1 MHCLIQAR
9 ISSTRLPGKVLKKI
23 EGKEMLYHLVTNLKK
38 SKLIKKIFVLTSN
51 SIEDDKICDFC
62 KKHNINFFRGPL
74 QNTFLRFYSFLKKND
89 TKNFIRLSGDSPLL
103 NYKLVDAMIL
113 SSKKKNYDIFTN
125 IFPRTF
131 PKGQSIEIIK
141 TKSFLSIKNKFLN
154 NEEKE
159 HLTKYFYNNPLKF
172 NIYNYRNNINYSNYN
187 LSVDTENDFKIVKK
201 IFQGR
206 QNEVIEL
213 KELIRIYKNITK

>member
-23 EGKEMLYHLVTNLKK
+23 EGKEMLYHLITNLKK

-51 SIEDDKICDFC
+51 SIEDDKICNFC

-74 QNTFLRFYSFLKKND
+74 QNTFLRFCSFLKKND
-89 TKNFIRLSGDSPLL
+89 TKNFIRLSADSPLL

-141 TKSFLSIKNKFLN
+141 TKSFLSIKNNFLN

-172 NIYNYRNNINYSNYN
+172 KIYNYRNNINYSNYN

>member
-1 MHCLIQAR
+1 MSA
-9 ISSTRLPGKVLKKI
+9 
-23 EGKEMLYHLVTNLKK
+23 
-38 SKLIKKIFVLTSN
+38 
-51 SIEDDKICDFC
+51 
-62 KKHNINFFRGPL
+62 
-74 QNTFLRFYSFLKKND
+74 
-89 TKNFIRLSGDSPLL
+89 DSPLL

-141 TKSFLSIKNKFLN
+141 TKSFLSIKNNFLN

-201 IFQGR
+201 IFQR
-206 QNEVIEL
+206 KQNEVIEL

>member
-9 ISSTRLPGKVLKKI
+9 ISSNRLPGKVLKKI

-74 QNTFLRFYSFLKKND
+74 QNTFLRFCSFLKKND
-89 TKNFIRLSGDSPLL
+89 TKNFIRLSADSPLL

-172 NIYNYRNNINYSNYN
+172 KIYNYRNNINYSNYN

>member
-51 SIEDDKICDFC
+51 SIEDDKICNFC

-74 QNTFLRFYSFLKKND
+74 QNTFLRFCSFLKKND
-89 TKNFIRLSGDSPLL
+89 TKNFIRLSADSPLL

-172 NIYNYRNNINYSNYN
+172 KIYNYRNNINYSNYN

-201 IFQGR
+201 IFQR
-206 QNEVIEL
+206 KQNEVIEL